1 MAISGSND
9 ISLLQMGIGLLPVGI
24 ALFLSWKYKLC
35 LAKPLIIGVVR
46 GTVQL
51 VAVGYILLW
60 AFRQSDPW
68 ILAALI
74 LFMMGAASQAALK
87 RLGGLQNEKS
97 RRKYRFILFAAIFL
111 GAGLTVS
118 YLEFVVI
125 RPTPLWEGRYLVP
138 LAGMIVT
145 NAMNSAA
152 LGVERFRS
160 ELDLRAGE
168 IETLMVLGIVAL
180 PGMMSGQILAGE
192 SPLIA
197 VRYQLLICFSIAAT
211 AAIVTWVSIQMTQ
224 KLYFTKD
231 DQFIRT
237 QDSGD

>member
-24 ALFLSWKYKLC
+24 SLFLSWKYKLG
-35 LAKPLIIGVVR
+35 LSKSLIIGVVR
-46 GTVQL
+46 GTIQL

-68 ILAALI
+68 VLAALI
-74 LFMMGAASQAALK
+74 LFMVGAASESALK
-87 RLGGLQNEKS
+87 RLGGLQNAKS
-97 RRKYRFILFAAIFL
+97 RRKYRWILFTAIFL

-138 LAGMIVT
+138 LAGMIVA

-160 ELDLRAGE
+160 ELD
-168 IETLMVLGIVAL
+168 V
-180 PGMMSGQILAGE
+180 PGASQGTRI
-192 SPLIA
+192 S
-197 VRYQLLICFSIAAT
+197 
-211 AAIVTWVSIQMTQ
+211 VSRNNFDMFRISVQTSL
-224 KLYFTKD
+224 KN
-231 DQFIRT
+231 
-237 QDSGD
+237 